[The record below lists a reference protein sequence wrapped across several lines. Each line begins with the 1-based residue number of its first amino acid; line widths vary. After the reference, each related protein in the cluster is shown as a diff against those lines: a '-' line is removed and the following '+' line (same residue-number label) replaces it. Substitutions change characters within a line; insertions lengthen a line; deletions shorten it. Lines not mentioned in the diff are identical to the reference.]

1 MQAKAIE
8 PVIHSPGRYDW
19 SEFTRKERG
28 FLAGWCRDHKY
39 LNGEQFSY
47 KTVHMLINGIY
58 CSGAG
63 PKIKEIIRAA
73 LAEGLITLCDDTDG
87 FDEAA

>member
-8 PVIHSPGRYDW
+8 TVIQPPGRYDW

-39 LNGEQFSY
+39 TNGEPFSY
-47 KTVHMLINGIY
+47 KTVHMLIHGIY

-63 PKIKEIIRAA
+63 PKIKEVIRAA
-73 LAEGLITLCDDTDG
+73 LSEGLIHLDDDM
-87 FDEAA
+87 DEAA